1 MRIVRD
7 ASLIS
12 GGDLCTDSPIYTIE
26 LCPWSTAVDMSDRIS
41 EIDHRIGMIPSARFS
56 DGISGSV
63 GEEESILIMPADS
76 WSLSECTQR
85 VYMRRTEDT
94 LIEYSTLWLSDDTI
108 PSRFLIPGTAIY
120 ICEGISRVRAQGE
133 TASWGSYTSDRYTSI
148 LTRRDDHTP
157 DDVTAIFDASYEIAG
172 RERITRSQPHSRC
185 ERYSSSTRVGELR
198 DTTSRESHLGR

>member
-1 MRIVRD
+1 M
-7 ASLIS
+7 
-12 GGDLCTDSPIYTIE
+12 T
-26 LCPWSTAVDMSDRIS
+26 VDMSDRIS

-56 DGISGSV
+56 DGISRSV

-85 VYMRRTEDT
+85 VYMHRAEDT

-108 PSRFLIPGTAIY
+108 SPSFLIPGTPIY
-120 ICEGISRVRAQGE
+120 ICERISRVRAQGE
-133 TASWGSYTSDRYTSI
+133 TASWSSYTSDRYTSI

-157 DDVTAIFDASYEIAG
+157 DDVTAIFDTRYEIAR
-172 RERITRSQPHSRC
+172 RECIAWSQFHSRC
-185 ERYSSSTRVGELR
+185 ERYSSSTRICDLR